1 MAKGFIFAKNYKKWY
16 NKIGENM
23 SLEILYEDNHLI
35 DIVETHNIEKGN
47 NCAFVKAGE
56 DMIDIDLQV
65 PVSMNMWALQP
76 GIFEILERKFKEFLS
91 QLDDEDIKAEYLLPT
106 IIGDLLKEEKAD
118 VTVLKSLDNWFGVTY
133 QEDKQ
138 SVIDSIKELISAGI
152 YPDKLY

>member
-1 MAKGFIFAKNYKKWY
+1 MN
-16 NKIGENM
+16 
-23 SLEILYEDNHLI
+23 EDNHLI

-47 NCAFVKAGE
+47 DCAFVKAGE
-56 DMIDIDLQV
+56 DMINIDLQV

-76 GIFEILERKFKEFLS
+76 DIFTVLEQKFKNFLS
-91 QLDDEDIKAEYLLPT
+91 QLDDEDTKSEYLLPT
-106 IIGDLLKEEKAD
+106 IIGDLLKEKKAD
-118 VTVLKSLDNWFGVTY
+118 VTVLKSQDNWFGVTY

>member
-1 MAKGFIFAKNYKKWY
+1 M
-16 NKIGENM
+16 KIRMETKQII
-23 SLEILYEDNHLI
+23 LETRTDED
-35 DIVETHNIEKGN
+35 VIEITL
-47 NCAFVKAGE
+47 A
-56 DMIDIDLQV
+56 MIDLQV